1 MRGFMS
7 RLGRNASG
15 SAAIEFALIGPAF
28 IGMFMGVLQLG
39 MGMQN
44 YNALRSIS
52 ADVSRYA
59 VVNYQTRNRL
69 NTAQLQDYAH
79 GIASAPPYGLI
90 RARFAVQITVAAN
103 QRVTGANE
111 YNVHLTYRIPTFL
124 AIFNISDIPL
134 TYDRPIFVIST

>member
-90 RARFAVQITVAAN
+90 RARFAVEITVAAN

>member
-7 RLGRNASG
+7 RLGRDASG
-15 SAAIEFALIGPAF
+15 SAAVEFALIGPAF

-90 RARFAVQITVAAN
+90 RARFAVEITVAAN

>member
-7 RLGRNASG
+7 RLGRDASG

>member
-7 RLGRNASG
+7 RLGRDASG
-15 SAAIEFALIGPAF
+15 SAAVEFALIGPAF

>member
-7 RLGRNASG
+7 RLGRDASG
-15 SAAIEFALIGPAF
+15 SAAVEFALIGPAL

>member
-1 MRGFMS
+1 MRGIMS
-7 RLGRNASG
+7 RLGRDASG

-90 RARFAVQITVAAN
+90 RARFAVEITVAAN